1 MAKNYT
7 SEQVA
12 DMTMNDDI
20 GEMDS
25 ADSLEGNQVLLVPT
39 MSYLLNPKLIV
50 VAILTLSFM
59 VDKSL
64 SKNILLE
71 TII

>member
-50 VAILTLSFM
+50 VAILTLSFT

>member
-7 SEQVA
+7 AEQVA
-12 DMTMNDDI
+12 DMIMNDDI

-25 ADSLEGNQVLLVPT
+25 ANSLDENQVLLVPT
-39 MSYLLNPKLIV
+39 MSHLLNPKLIV

-59 VDKSL
+59 VDESL
-64 SKNILLE
+64 SKNVLLG
-71 TII
+71 TVP

>member
-25 ADSLEGNQVLLVPT
+25 ADSLEGNQVLLVPM